1 MVATSPAL
9 FELIPPSWRTLL
21 LGFEDQIDT
30 IDESLRREVEAGFQL
45 SPRRDRIFAALDL
58 GPDDVRVVIVGQDPY
73 PDPSH
78 ANGRAFAVS
87 SSTRLLPG
95 SLRNIFKERRDD
107 VGGEDPTPD
116 LYSWQEQGV
125 LLLNRALST
134 RAGESNAHSQLGWER
149 ITSQIITEAAN
160 RGAVGLLWGKSA
172 QSAQRHFG
180 DRAILSAHPSPLS
193 AHRGFFGSK
202 PFSSVNELLDQAIL
216 W

>member
-9 FELIPPSWRTLL
+9 FELIPPAWRTLL
-21 LGFEDQIDT
+21 LAFEEEIDS
-30 IDESLRREVEAGFQL
+30 IDASLRGEEEAGCQL
-45 SPRRDRIFAALDL
+45 SPRRDHIFAALDL

-73 PDPSH
+73 PDPEH
-78 ANGRAFAVS
+78 AIGRAFAVS
-87 SSTRLLPG
+87 NSTRPLPG

-107 VGGEDPTPD
+107 VGGEDPAPS
-116 LYSWQEQGV
+116 LLSWQEQGV
-125 LLLNRALST
+125 LLLNRCLST
-134 RAGESNAHSQLGWER
+134 RAGESNAHTRLGWER

-172 QSAQRHFG
+172 QSAQPSFG
-180 DRAILSAHPSPLS
+180 DRAILTAHPSPLS

-202 PFSSVNELLDQAIL
+202 PFSKVNALLDHAIL